1 MFKYWDQLTAYLRGM
16 GHSVSTPSDMQN
28 LKRAIAEK
36 MNEGYAPGDPKR
48 ITQDE
53 IEGGAGRFDDY
64 LYTQTE
70 KGRITEELAEEIST
84 YLDDI
89 LEARTTEQKI
99 MQDMYDQRGRTVIIN
114 SLEEAIPDPVFRK
127 NLIDRFGEA
136 EVLEAVRIK
145 ANSSGFT
152 NKEIGL
158 TTRTPD
164 DELVWLLEGR
174 NHPTHPLHNTHEV
187 GASDKYKQ
195 DFMPTGD
202 NVVSLSAKKSTD
214 EFNKLDEDLRKRY
227 IDEDAAGTMTLE
239 EFAIQERGYGYPASA
254 KHPSV
259 TDASVPFDRAL
270 TSKPEETFLDG
281 SV

>member
-16 GHSVSTPSDMQN
+16 GHSVSTPSDLQN
-28 LKRAIAEK
+28 LKKAIAEK

-48 ITQDE
+48 VTQDE

-70 KGRITEELAEEIST
+70 KGRITEELAEEISN

-89 LEARTTEQKI
+89 LEARTAEQKI

-127 NLIDRFGEA
+127 NLIDKFSEP

-145 ANSSGFT
+145 ANSSFSNT
-152 NKEIGL
+152 DIGM
-158 TTRTPD
+158 PSSPAD

-174 NHPTHPLHNTHEV
+174 NHPTHPLHYEHQV

-202 NVVSLSAKKSTD
+202 NVTDIATAKSKLNTED
-214 EFNKLDEDLRKRY
+214 LNKLDEDLRKRY

-239 EFAIQERGYGYPASA
+239 EL
-254 KHPSV
+254 
-259 TDASVPFDRAL
+259 AL
-270 TSKPEETFLDG
+270 NMDM
-281 SV
+281 VCNV